1 MSCWVNEKSKLR
13 QVGVECSPRPTRQNG
28 DLKRFT
34 EDAAAAMGLPLSATP
49 RRNATCSK
57 GPRPE
62 ELVAG

>member
-1 MSCWVNEKSKLR
+1 MKNQNCVRLALNAHPDQLAK
-13 QVGVECSPRPTRQNG
+13 NG

-49 RRNATCSK
+49 RRNATCLK